1 MALGR
6 LLRRHGGR
14 DELQRL
20 AGGLG
25 DRRPVVQRRG
35 DGALALQHRLGVVH
49 DDFEPQGREPEMS
62 AGRGHHRHGHGPAQG
77 GVHRRRTARR
87 GLQALVPWLA
97 AAARVAL
104 GALVGAEGEARDHPG
119 TDVCV
124 SVCVLKAVSKSLDVS

>member
-1 MALGR
+1 M
-6 LLRRHGGR
+6 
-14 DELQRL
+14 
-20 AGGLG
+20 
-25 DRRPVVQRRG
+25 
-35 DGALALQHRLGVVH
+35 
-49 DDFEPQGREPEMS
+49 
-62 AGRGHHRHGHGPAQG
+62 
-77 GVHRRRTARR
+77 HRRRTARR

>member
-1 MALGR
+1 MCQTVKDISITIQFHEFFVSHFRRIFAIYPNSTDGRGSGEGVR
-6 LLRRHGGR
+6 LL
-14 DELQRL
+14 
-20 AGGLG
+20 
-25 DRRPVVQRRG
+25 
-35 DGALALQHRLGVVH
+35 
-49 DDFEPQGREPEMS
+49 
-62 AGRGHHRHGHGPAQG
+62 HHRHGQSPAQG